1 MSFKIPILILAYNRD
16 DKLRKLI
23 KVIKKINPEKL
34 YFNCDGAK
42 KNKNDILKVIKVK
55 RTILE
60 INVSKKKYKKFN
72 KRNLGCKKSVQ
83 SGIDWFFKKEKMGII
98 LEDDCIPHINFFNY
112 CKFLLEKYQNNKKI
126 YAISGFNYLDNNKFG
141 DGDYFLSKYF
151 LCWGWA
157 TWRRSWL
164 KINKNITF
172 FPRWKKNNFLLNYH
186 QNILES
192 KYWSIILEKTHQKK
206 IDTWDYAFLASM
218 WKNQA
223 HCILPNY
230 NFIKNIGF
238 DENSSH
244 SRYTKLVLQ
253 NTSKSLKNIL
263 NFRAPSALETYQ
275 VSDKI
280 LLKKLFRIQY
290 FFYPNRL
297 IYLVRILLLNLYAK
311 TKNYIL

>member
-34 YFNCDGAK
+34 YFNCDGP

-60 INVSKKKYKKFN
+60 INVSKKKYTKFN
-72 KRNLGCKKSVQ
+72 KINLGCKKSVQ

-98 LEDDCIPHINFFNY
+98 LEDDCIPHLNFFNY
-112 CKFLLEKYQNNKKI
+112 CKLLLEKYQNNKKI
-126 YAISGFNYLDNNKFG
+126 FAISGFNYLDSNKFG
-141 DGDYFLSKYF
+141 DGDYYLSKYF

-157 TWRRSWL
+157 TWRGSWS

-172 FPRWKKNNFLLNYH
+172 LPVWKKNNFLFKYH
-186 QNILES
+186 QNILEA
-192 KYWSIILEKTHQKK
+192 KYWSIILEKTYQKK

-218 WKNQA
+218 WKNKA

-244 SRYTKLVLQ
+244 SRYAKLVLP
-253 NTSKSLKNIL
+253 NMSNSLKKIS
-263 NFRAPSALETYQ
+263 NFKTPSVLESYQ
-275 VSDKI
+275 ESDKI